1 VSAGPSP
8 VSAVDPVPAPRPPL
22 SPRTSRES
30 ASRRRPDASVGKAK
44 QASEEPGPP
53 YSSLVHG
60 SRFNSAGVRTN
71 PAGSPRRV
79 VRHGRPIVVAGLLL
93 FAGCGSEPAPVAE
106 QAPPPNADERRLVRE
121 YNALLRGVAIDVRLP
136 GAECTTLPRRTR
148 AELRD
153 SPQRVAAARA
163 RLARLRLPNSY
174 DRVRTRLDEGLR
186 LIAEAN
192 KLLLAWAER
201 SDDPETGECGQSTDN
216 LRDNAYDEFHD
227 LAKPHLQAFMAKHNP
242 IAAQM
247 RATTWELGAA
257 GLIPR

>member
-1 VSAGPSP
+1 
-8 VSAVDPVPAPRPPL
+8 
-22 SPRTSRES
+22 
-30 ASRRRPDASVGKAK
+30 
-44 QASEEPGPP
+44 
-53 YSSLVHG
+53 
-60 SRFNSAGVRTN
+60 
-71 PAGSPRRV
+71 V
-79 VRHGRPIVVAGLLL
+79 VRHGLPIVVAGMLLF

-121 YNALLRGVAIDVRLP
+121 FNALLRGPAMDVRFP
-136 GAECTTLPRRTR
+136 VAECTTLPRRTR

-153 SPQRVAAARA
+153 SPQRIAAARA
-163 RLARLRLPNSY
+163 RLARLRMPNSY
-174 DRVRTRLDEGLR
+174 DRVRTRLDAGLR

-192 KLLLAWAER
+192 KLLLAWSER

-216 LRDNAYDEFHD
+216 LRDSAYDEFHD

>member
-1 VSAGPSP
+1 V
-8 VSAVDPVPAPRPPL
+8 V
-22 SPRTSRES
+22 T
-30 ASRRRPDASVGKAK
+30 
-44 QASEEPGPP
+44 
-53 YSSLVHG
+53 HG
-60 SRFNSAGVRTN
+60 W
-71 PAGSPRRV
+71 
-79 VRHGRPIVVAGLLL
+79 PIVVAGLVL
-93 FAGCGSEPAPVAE
+93 FAGCGSEPVPVAE
-106 QAPPPNADERRLVRE
+106 RAAPPNADERKLVRE
-121 YNALLRGVAIDVRLP
+121 YNALLRGVAIDVRIS

-153 SPQRVAAARA
+153 SPQRIAAARA
-163 RLARLRLPNSY
+163 RLARLRLPNRY

-227 LAKPHLQAFMAKHNP
+227 LAKPHLQAFMAKHNR

>member
-1 VSAGPSP
+1 M
-8 VSAVDPVPAPRPPL
+8 
-22 SPRTSRES
+22 
-30 ASRRRPDASVGKAK
+30 
-44 QASEEPGPP
+44 
-53 YSSLVHG
+53 
-60 SRFNSAGVRTN
+60 
-71 PAGSPRRV
+71 
-79 VRHGRPIVVAGLLL
+79 RHGRLVVVAGLLL

-106 QAPPPNADERRLVRE
+106 QSPAPPNADERRLVRE
-121 YNALLRGVAIDVRLP
+121 YNALLRGVAIDVRIP
-136 GAECTTLPRRTR
+136 GTECTTLPRRTR

-153 SPQRVAAARA
+153 SPQRIAAARA

-192 KLLLAWAER
+192 ELLLAWAER
-201 SDDPETGECGQSTDN
+201 SDDPDTGECGQSTDN
-216 LRDNAYDEFHD
+216 LRDNAYDEVHD

-247 RATTWELGAA
+247 RAITWELGAA